1 MWPLASP
8 WYVEEE
14 SEPGETSD
22 RIHYRAVTGSIGF
35 GTKTLGA
42 WKYRHIRAA

>member
-14 SEPGETSD
+14 SEP
-22 RIHYRAVTGSIGF
+22 RIHYGAVTGSIGIS
-35 GTKTLGA
+35 TKTPSV
-42 WKYRHIRAA
+42 WKFISIKAAEQVG